1 MGTLDPVIDEGSRP
15 PSLQQQSMTTFG
27 ALTEAIE
34 VLAEKLKS
42 LHTIDPSAAGYL
54 ASSFAAVC
62 KTASAAA
69 LAAGSLSAAH
79 DGVVA
84 EMRG

>member
-1 MGTLDPVIDEGSRP
+1 MSDAPA
-15 PSLQQQSMTTFG
+15 SLQQGAMTAFG
-27 ALTEAIE
+27 ELTDAIE
-34 VLAEKLKS
+34 VLGEKLKS
-42 LHTIDPSAAGYL
+42 LNTIDPSAAGYL